1 MTEFEMQVCLQ
12 QLGQLNRSHGR
23 RLARLVTAVTQ
34 RASLELPRPLDE
46 HRLPRW
52 PRIPDNAAEL
62 AEEILEEMQ
71 AGKSD
76 RPWAE
81 GYALGI
87 VKSQYRRVIKP
98 DGEEGYQTDGDV
110 LRSAG
115 RRSGKSPTAAP
126 RKRAASVAST
136 SRTRGRSKQSQSEEP
151 QPKARSISAGSVP
164 STRDGKH
171 SCGHWAATGSR
182 ASVAIFGSQLLDSFT

>member
-1 MTEFEMQVCLQ
+1 
-12 QLGQLNRSHGR
+12 
-23 RLARLVTAVTQ
+23 
-34 RASLELPRPLDE
+34 
-46 HRLPRW
+46 
-52 PRIPDNAAEL
+52 
-62 AEEILEEMQ
+62 MQ

-151 QPKARSISAGSVP
+151 QPKARSISADEREPTQRTPRSKTPRAVSKEAPARPFIAELEPGRQEQRCETTDNL
-164 STRDGKH
+164 ST
-171 SCGHWAATGSR
+171 
-182 ASVAIFGSQLLDSFT
+182 VLDDDEGMVTPVVDQCLRWKLIVL